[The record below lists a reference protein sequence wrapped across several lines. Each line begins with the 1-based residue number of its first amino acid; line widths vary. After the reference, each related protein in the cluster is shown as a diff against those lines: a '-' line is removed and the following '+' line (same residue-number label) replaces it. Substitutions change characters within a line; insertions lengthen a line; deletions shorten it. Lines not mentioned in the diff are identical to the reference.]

1 MSAPSL
7 FPRVPSAQPSRPGL
21 EVVRQRPIPASLTSL
36 RAGFWI
42 AGILLAIAQAWISR
56 YQVSADSISYL
67 DMSDGVLPGSDW
79 HRLINGVWSPL
90 YPAILGVFRRVFNIS
105 PQHEIVA
112 GHLLN
117 IAFFLFAF
125 ACFEF
130 FLRRAIQKVVT
141 RENSAAQAGP
151 LAYLPVSLYVS
162 LAYSLFLW
170 GSIAQISLSNLRAD
184 MLMSGFV
191 YLAIGILMG
200 MQGSPARWNAY
211 IALGLVLGVGV
222 LAKEPLLPLG
232 ILIFGVTIFLVDNW
246 RPAVKMVAASLMIF
260 FAIASLY
267 FVPLSIAR
275 GHFTLGE
282 SGKFNYLTNVNRAR
296 PAWYLQTPGDGI
308 GQFLHAPEKIF
319 SSPPAYAFPVAPLVT
334 HPLRFDPSIWV
345 VGAKPRFLLKDQILA
360 LKPTLRKI
368 AQLLFELVPV
378 ILSVCA
384 LAIVNWKRK
393 LLLPALKTS
402 WPIWLIGLAGCA
414 LYVPVRV
421 EPRYI
426 GAFLALFWIG
436 LILSL
441 KIPLSVNRKA
451 IFASTSVLVALIL
464 LPFSVQS
471 GLRYF
476 QERRAPNADAQ
487 AATQLA
493 SLGIR
498 PGDKVARISPTVVD
512 LGIER
517 IARVQIAAEVDN
529 SRTSDFWAAPP
540 STQNSLLDLF
550 ASRGIKAVI
559 ATFQTPVPANMNGWI
574 HLGST
579 QYWVWLPVPRQ

>member
-7 FPRVPSAQPSRPGL
+7 FPRVSSAQPSRPGL
-21 EVVRQRPIPASLTSL
+21 EVVKQKPVPASLNGL
-36 RAGFWI
+36 RAAFWGV
-42 AGILLAIAQAWISR
+42 GILLAVGQAWISR

-117 IAFFLFAF
+117 IVFFLFAF

-141 RENSAAQAGP
+141 RENTAAPSGP

-191 YLAIGILMG
+191 YLAIGILLG

-232 ILIFGVTIFLVDNW
+232 VLIFAISLFAVDNW
-246 RPAVKMVAASLMIF
+246 RPAVKMAAVSLAIF
-260 FAIASLY
+260 FSIASLY
-267 FVPLSIAR
+267 FVPLSMAR

-282 SGKFNYLTNVNRAR
+282 SGKFNYLTNVNRAQ
-296 PAWYLQTPGDGI
+296 PLWYLQTPGHGT
-308 GQFLHAPEKIF
+308 GQFLHPPEKIF
-319 SSPPAYAFPVAPLVT
+319 SSPPAYAFPVASLVT

-345 VGAKPRFLLKDQILA
+345 IGAKPRFLLKDQILA

-368 AQLLFELVPV
+368 AQLLLELVPV
-378 ILSVCA
+378 IFVACV
-384 LAIVNWKRK
+384 LAIVNWKRTV
-393 LLLPALKTS
+393 LLPALKKS
-402 WPIWLIGLAGCA
+402 LPIWLIGLAGCA
-414 LYVPVRV
+414 LYLPVHV
-421 EPRYI
+421 EPRYV

-436 LILSL
+436 LLFSFR
-441 KIPLSVNRKA
+441 IPFWLNRKA
-451 IFASTSVLVALIL
+451 TVAATAVVIAFIV

-476 QERRAPNADAQ
+476 RERRAPNADAQ
-487 AATQLA
+487 AAAQLA
-493 SLGIR
+493 NLGIR

-529 SRTSDFWAAPP
+529 SRTSDFWAAPS

-574 HLGST
+574 HLGAT
-579 QYWVWLPVPRQ
+579 QYWVWLPEKR